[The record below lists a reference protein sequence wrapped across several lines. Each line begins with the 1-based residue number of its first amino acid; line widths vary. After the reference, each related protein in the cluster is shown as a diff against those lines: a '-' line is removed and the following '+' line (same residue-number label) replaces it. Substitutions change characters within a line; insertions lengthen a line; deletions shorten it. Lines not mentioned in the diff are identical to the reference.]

1 MAKLH
6 SIETMGLVDGPGI
19 RTVFFLSGCPL
30 RCVFCHNPDTQS
42 MAYGR
47 EITVDEI
54 VKRAKRMKPYYK
66 NGGGVTISGGEPL
79 ASGAFVLDAIKALH
93 EEDIHVAV
101 DTSGVGDIK
110 YYDQIAKEADLI
122 LLDIKHYDPY
132 FFNEITKN
140 NQDKLIK
147 FMETIKK
154 TDTRIWI
161 RHVMMPFVT
170 DTLEDMEKL
179 VYFVKPLKKNI
190 DKIEIL
196 PYHKMGIDKYKELDK
211 EYRIKNMEAM
221 NKEKAKDFEIY
232 ANNMLKSL

>member
-42 MAYGR
+42 LDYGR
-47 EITVDEI
+47 DVTVDEI
-54 VKRAKRMKPYYK
+54 VKRALRMKPYFK
-66 NGGGVTISGGEPL
+66 NGGGVTLSGGEPL
-79 ASGAFVLDAIKALH
+79 ASGAFVLETIRALH
-93 EEDIHVAV
+93 KEAIHVAV
-101 DTSGVGDIK
+101 DTSGVGDEK
-110 YYDQIAKEADLI
+110 YYDDIAKEADLI

-132 FFNEITKN
+132 FFYEITKN
-140 NQDKLIK
+140 YQDKLIK
-147 FMETIKK
+147 FMESIKK
-154 TDTRIWI
+154 TDTRVWI

-170 DTLEDMEKL
+170 DTKEDMDGIVDFIRPIKA
-179 VYFVKPLKKNI
+179 NI

-196 PYHKMGIDKYKELDK
+196 PYHKLGVCKYADLGRP
-211 EYRIKNMEAM
+211 YRIKNMEAM
-221 NKEKAKDFEIY
+221 DKNKAKDFEIY

>member
-54 VKRAKRMKPYYK
+54 VNRAKRMKPYYK

-154 TDTRIWI
+154 TDTRVWI

-179 VYFVKPLKKNI
+179 VDFVKPLKKNI

-196 PYHKMGIDKYKELDK
+196 PYHKMGINKYKELDK

>member
-154 TDTRIWI
+154 TDTRVWI

-196 PYHKMGIDKYKELDK
+196 PYHKMGISKYKELDK

>member
-6 SIETMGLVDGPGI
+6 SIETMGLLDGPGI

-42 MAYGR
+42 MDYGR
-47 EITVDEI
+47 DITVDEI

-66 NGGGVTISGGEPL
+66 NGGGVTMSGGEAL
-79 ASGAFVLDAIKALH
+79 ASGEFVLDVTRALH
-93 EEDIHVAV
+93 EEEIHIAV
-101 DTSGVGDIK
+101 DTSGVGDTK

-140 NQDKLIK
+140 HQDKLIK
-147 FMETIKK
+147 FMESINK
-154 TDTRIWI
+154 TDTRVWI

-179 VYFVKPLKKNI
+179 VNFVKPLKKNI

-196 PYHKMGIDKYKELDK
+196 PYHKMGIDKYKELNK

>member
-42 MAYGR
+42 MAYGK
-47 EITVDEI
+47 EFTVDDL

-79 ASGAFVLDAIKALH
+79 ASGAFVLEAIRALH

-101 DTSGVGDIK
+101 DTSGVGDTK

-140 NQDKLIK
+140 HQDKLIK
-147 FMETIKK
+147 FMESIKN
-154 TDTRIWI
+154 TDTRVWI

-179 VYFVKPLKKNI
+179 VDFVRPLKKNI
-190 DKIEIL
+190 DEIEIL
-196 PYHKMGIDKYKELDK
+196 PYHKMGVGKYKDMGK
-211 EYRIKNMEAM
+211 DYKIKNMEAM
-221 NKEKAKDFEIY
+221 DKDKAKDFEIY
-232 ANNMLKSL
+232 VNNMLKSL

>member
-42 MAYGR
+42 FDFGN
-47 EITVDEI
+47 ETSTEEI
-54 VKRAKRMKPYYK
+54 VKRALRMKPYYK
-66 NGGGVTISGGEPL
+66 NGGGVTLSGGEPL
-79 ASGAFVLDAIKALH
+79 ESGALVLETIRALH
-93 EEDIHVAV
+93 QEGIHVAV
-101 DTSGVGDIK
+101 DTSGVGDER
-110 YYDQIAKEADLI
+110 YYDPIAKEADLI

-132 FFNEITKN
+132 FFYEITKN
-140 NQDKLIK
+140 HQDKLIK
-147 FMETIKK
+147 FMEAIKK
-154 TDTRIWI
+154 TDTRVWI

-170 DTLEDMEKL
+170 DTKEDMDEL
-179 VYFVKPLKKNI
+179 VKFIRPIKANI

-196 PYHKMGIDKYKELDK
+196 PYHKMGVSKYADLGKP
-211 EYRIKNMEAM
+211 YRIENMEAM
-221 NKEKAKDFEIY
+221 DKKQAKDFEIY

>member
-42 MAYGR
+42 MAYGKD
-47 EITVDEI
+47 ITISDLVE
-54 VKRAKRMKPYYK
+54 RAKRMKPYFK

-79 ASGAFVLDAIKALH
+79 LSGAFVLDAIKGLH
-93 EEDIHVAV
+93 KENIHVAI
-101 DTSGVGDIK
+101 DTSGIGDEK
-110 YYDQIAKEADLI
+110 YYEQIVKEADLI
-122 LLDIKHYDPY
+122 LLDIKHHDPY

-140 NQDKLIK
+140 RQDKLIK

-154 TDTRIWI
+154 TDTRVWI

-170 DTLEDMEKL
+170 DSLEDMDNL
-179 VYFVKPLKKNI
+179 AHFVAPLKKNI

-196 PYHKMGIDKYKELDK
+196 PYHRMGIGKYEDLNK
-211 EYRIKNMEAM
+211 EYDLSHMAAM
-221 NKEKAKDFEIY
+221 DKDRAKDFESY
-232 ANNMLKSL
+232 VNNMLKSL

>member
-101 DTSGVGDIK
+101 DTSGVGDTK

-154 TDTRIWI
+154 TDTRVCI

-179 VYFVKPLKKNI
+179 VDFVKPLKKNI

-196 PYHKMGIDKYKELDK
+196 PYHKMGISKYKELDK

>member
-42 MAYGR
+42 LDYGR
-47 EITVDEI
+47 DISVGEI
-54 VKRAKRMKPYYK
+54 VRRSLRMKPYYK
-66 NGGGVTISGGEPL
+66 NGGGVTLSGGEPL
-79 ASGAFVLDAIKALH
+79 ASGAFVLETIRALH
-93 EEDIHVAV
+93 KEDINVAV
-101 DTSGVGDIK
+101 DTSGVGDEK
-110 YYDQIAKEADLI
+110 YYDEIAKEADLI

-132 FFNEITKN
+132 FFYEITRN
-140 NQDKLIK
+140 HQDKLIK
-147 FMETIKK
+147 FMESIKK
-154 TDTRIWI
+154 TDTRVWI

-170 DTLEDMEKL
+170 DTKEDMDEL
-179 VYFVKPLKKNI
+179 VKFIRPIKANI

-196 PYHKMGIDKYKELDK
+196 PYHKMGVCKYADLGKT
-211 EYRIKNMEAM
+211 YRIENMEAM
-221 NKEKAKDFEIY
+221 DKNQAKDFEIY